1 MEVTVG
7 LPVEWMR
14 GVFEDCGVDLLEAVA
29 EVVWGFRES
38 PTPCDAML
46 NGSLSVIEGL
56 GSSLR
61 YHPGAAA
68 AKVSAGLSRIFC
80 TRRPACANLGE
91 RRTLFQLLRALQVR
105 RRGSYE
111 YCRIC
116 CFVSR

>member
-38 PTPCDAML
+38 PTSCDAML
-46 NGSLSVIEGL
+46 KGSLSVIEGL
-56 GSSLR
+56 GSNLR

-68 AKVSAGLSRIFC
+68 AKVGAGLSRIFC
-80 TRRPACANLGE
+80 TASRMCKFGRM
-91 RRTLFQLLRALQVR
+91 VR
-105 RRGSYE
+105 H
-111 YCRIC
+111 
-116 CFVSR
+116 CFRCSEHHKSVEDEATV